1 MIPLRDSTRSL
12 SSPLVVYLI
21 IAVCVAVFLYT
32 QTLDERTAER
42 FYLTYGAIPAA
53 VTAGAWPAAAL
64 GLITSMFLHGSWLH
78 LGGNMLYLWIFGDN
92 VEDAM
97 GHARFV
103 LFYLLTGVIAA
114 MAHILVQPSS
124 AVPLVGASGAIAGVL
139 GGYLILYPHARIQ
152 SLLVLGWFWRVAELP
167 ALLVLSLWFLLELL
181 QATMTLGAGQVA
193 SIAFWAHVGGFAA
206 GAIVIR
212 AFTAGRSTAREY

>member
-32 QTLDERTAER
+32 QSLGEVAAER

-53 VTAGAWPAAAL
+53 VTAGAWPAAAV
-64 GLITSMFLHGSWLH
+64 GLVTSMFLHGSWLH
-78 LGGNMLYLWIFGDN
+78 LGGNMLYLWVFGDN
-92 VEDAM
+92 IEDAV
-97 GHARFV
+97 GHGRFV
-103 LFYLLTGVIAA
+103 VFYLLTGVVAA

-124 AVPLVGASGAIAGVL
+124 RIPLVGASGAIAGVL
-139 GGYLILYPHARIQ
+139 GGYLVLYPRARIQ
-152 SLLVLGWFWRVAELP
+152 SLLILGWFWRVAELP
-167 ALLVLSLWFLLELL
+167 ALLVLSLWFLFELL
-181 QATMTLGAGQVA
+181 QATMTLGAGDVA

-206 GAIVIR
+206 GALVIR
-212 AFTAGRSTAREY
+212 IFTAGRSTERDH